1 MKSWCKNLLA
11 VGLSVALMSACSSSD
26 VEEEPV
32 SELVDIQ
39 ATVFPEISWDTSVGD
54 GVGDYYSQLRPAVR
68 YGKLFVADRSGVVV
82 AFDETTGDE
91 LWKQDFNDAFK
102 EQLKTKTKGIRLAA
116 GVTAA
121 RNKVF
126 VGGETGLLVALDE
139 ATGDVVWSAQANG
152 ELLSAPTV
160 AEDVVA
166 VNTSKGAFEAFNI
179 DNGEKLWTYEMQ
191 LPNLTLRGTGSA
203 AYEAGGFFVG
213 TADGKV
219 AVVVKANGQ
228 AAWEQAVFTP
238 AGANEFTR
246 MADIDMTPL
255 ILGENLYVASYN
267 GNLVSMELRSG
278 RVVWSRKYSS
288 FNELAAAGIGL
299 YLVDDHSRIY
309 SVDRRNGLELWSN
322 TELQNR
328 ELTSPAV
335 LENYIVVGDFE
346 GYLHFIDRN
355 SGKIVGRIQVDSD
368 GLYGQPLVVGEKIYV
383 QGRSGKVAI
392 VTLNKQEQMND
403 EEDTETDAE

>member
-39 ATVFPEISWDTSVGD
+39 ATVFPEVTWDTSVGD

-82 AFDETTGDE
+82 AFDETSGKE
-91 LWKQDFNDAFK
+91 LWKQDFNDVFEDK
-102 EQLKTKTKGIRLAA
+102 LEIKTKGIRLAA

-203 AYEAGGFFVG
+203 AYEAGGFFLG

-219 AVVVKANGQ
+219 AVVVKSNGQ
-228 AAWEQAVFTP
+228 QAWEQAVFTP
-238 AGANEFTR
+238 TGSNEFTR

-255 ILGENLYVASYN
+255 ILGENIYVASYN

-278 RVVWSRKYSS
+278 RIVWSRKYSS
-288 FNELAAAGIGL
+288 FNDLAAAGIGL

-322 TELQNR
+322 SVLKNR
-328 ELTSPAV
+328 ELTAPAV
-335 LENYIVVGDFE
+335 IDNYIVVGDFE

-355 SGKIVGRIQVDSD
+355 SGDIVGRI
-368 GLYGQPLVVGEKIYV
+368 EEI
-383 QGRSGKVAI
+383 GRAHV
-392 VTLNKQEQMND
+392 
-403 EEDTETDAE
+403 

>member
-1 MKSWCKNLLA
+1 M
-11 VGLSVALMSACSSSD
+11 
-26 VEEEPV
+26 
-32 SELVDIQ
+32 
-39 ATVFPEISWDTSVGD
+39 
-54 GVGDYYSQLRPAVR
+54 
-68 YGKLFVADRSGVVV
+68 
-82 AFDETTGDE
+82 
-91 LWKQDFNDAFK
+91 
-102 EQLKTKTKGIRLAA
+102 
-116 GVTAA
+116 
-121 RNKVF
+121 
-126 VGGETGLLVALDE
+126 
-139 ATGDVVWSAQANG
+139 WSAQANG

-166 VNTSKGAFEAFNI
+166 VNTSKGAFEAFDI
-179 DNGEKLWTYEMQ
+179 DNGKKLWTYEMQ

-203 AYEAGGFFVG
+203 AYEAGGFFLG

-219 AVVVKANGQ
+219 AVVVKSNGQ
-228 AAWEQAVFTP
+228 AAWEQAVFSPT
-238 AGANEFTR
+238 GANEFTR

-288 FNELAAAGIGL
+288 FNDLAAAGISL

-309 SVDRRNGLELWSN
+309 SVDRRNGLELWS
-322 TELQNR
+322 TSVLKNR
-328 ELTSPAV
+328 ELTAPAV
-335 LENYIVVGDFE
+335 IDNYIVVGDFE

-355 SGKIVGRIQVDSD
+355 SGDIVGRVQVDSD
-368 GLYGQPLVVGEKIYV
+368 GLYAQPLVVGDKIYV

-392 VTLNKQEQMND
+392 VTLNKEEQMNV

>member
-1 MKSWCKNLLA
+1 MKSWCRNLLA
-11 VGLSVALMSACSSSD
+11 VGLSVAFLSACSSSD

-39 ATVFPEISWDTSVGD
+39 ATVFPEISWDTSVGE
-54 GVGDYYSQLRPAVR
+54 GVGDYYSQLRPTVR
-68 YGKLFVADRSGVVV
+68 YGKLFVADRSGIVV
-82 AFDETTGDE
+82 AFDEVTGEE
-91 LWKQDFNDAFK
+91 LWTQNFNDEF
-102 EQLKTKTKGIRLAA
+102 EQKLKTKTNGIRLAA

-121 RNKVF
+121 RKKVF

-139 ATGDVVWSAQANG
+139 ATGEVLWSAQANG

-166 VNTSKGAFEAFNI
+166 VNTAKGAFEGFNV
-179 DNGEKLWTYEMQ
+179 DSGEKLWTYESQ
-191 LPNLTLRGTGSA
+191 LPNLTLRGTSSA

-219 AVVVKANGQ
+219 AVVVKNNGQ
-228 AAWEQAVFTP
+228 AAWEQPVFSP
-238 AGANEFTR
+238 SGGNEFTR
-246 MADIDMTPL
+246 MADVDMTPL

-278 RVVWSRKYSS
+278 RIIWSRKYSS
-288 FNELAAAGIGL
+288 FNELAEAGLSL

-322 TELQNR
+322 STLKNR
-328 ELTSPAV
+328 ELTAAAV
-335 LENYIVVGDFE
+335 VEGYLVVGDLE
-346 GYLHFIDRN
+346 GYLHFIDRS
-355 SGKIVGRIQVDSD
+355 SGDVVGRIQVDSD
-368 GLYGQPLVVGEKIYV
+368 GLYAQPLVVDDKIYV

-392 VTLNKQEQMND
+392 VTLSKEEMKV
-403 EEDTETDAE
+403 EEDTDASAE